1 MTRCATRLSLKSDFA
16 NLQSSMALRDHPSGS
31 EPAVYV
37 LLLKQDDPRKC
48 SAAKLARHRLA
59 KPIFLM
65 KQIPG
70 RSIVLNPFASEI
82 LLPRDRVL
90 AQRNGVVVVDCSWER
105 VQAAFALRM
114 RGEGRRLPTLL
125 AANPVNYAKPHK
137 LSSVEALAAAL
148 IVMGFKEVGV
158 RLLGLFK
165 WGETFLTLNDQP
177 LQHYS
182 LVDDS
187 TGMTEAEAQFF

>member
-1 MTRCATRLSLKSDFA
+1 
-16 NLQSSMALRDHPSGS
+16 MALRDHPAGN
-31 EPAVYV
+31 EPEVYV

-48 SAAKLARHRLA
+48 TAAKLARHRLA
-59 KPIFLM
+59 KPLFRI
-65 KQIPG
+65 KQIPA

-82 LLPRDRVL
+82 LLPHDRTL
-90 AQRNGVVVVDCSWER
+90 AQQNGVVVVDCSWER
-105 VQAAFALRM
+105 VQGAFALRM

-137 LSSVEALAAAL
+137 LSSVEALSAAL
-148 IVMGFKEVGV
+148 VVMGFREVAV
-158 RLLGLFK
+158 RLLGMFK

-182 LVDDS
+182 SVNDS
-187 TGMTEAEAQFF
+187 MAMMEAEAQFF